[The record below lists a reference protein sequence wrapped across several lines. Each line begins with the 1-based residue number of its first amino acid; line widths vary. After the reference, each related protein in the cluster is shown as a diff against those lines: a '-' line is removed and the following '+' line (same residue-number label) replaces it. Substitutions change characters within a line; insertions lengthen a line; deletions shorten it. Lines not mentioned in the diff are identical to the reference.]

1 VVQYVQGTATDAP
14 TIAPGPVMH
23 SCPQHQNGGSASL
36 GVWEGWPGVRECWAG
51 AGQELGRQVSA
62 WVPVWVPCTCMN
74 CSQLH
79 ASHASRDTDTDTDTA
94 CLVPRTQARNNVL
107 KPFFTL
113 SLLATSPHWRKKARR
128 VGVDCG
134 SWKTLGPSPSTS
146 GSTVGQMF
154 ARASGAVLKEANPG
168 PIQATCPQLPVWLTG
183 NRHSRLTGPS
193 TSQHSRPSTSSSA
206 AGFSFGSHDRY
217 LVASSF
223 SAVCNIQGLKVPP
236 QPCRPKSPTI
246 SDWKANE

>member
-51 AGQELGRQVSA
+51 AGQELGRPVSA

-79 ASHASRDTDTDTDTA
+79 ASHASRDTDTA

-107 KPFFTL
+107 SFF
-113 SLLATSPHWRKKARR
+113 LLCLFLPPPLTGGRR
-128 VGVDCG
+128 LGESVWTVDHGRPLVPPRLLLVVRWVRC
-134 SWKTLGPSPSTS
+134 LLEPL
-146 GSTVGQMF
+146 
-154 ARASGAVLKEANPG
+154 GAVLKEANRAPYKQ
-168 PIQATCPQLPVWLTG
+168 PAPSWLSG
-183 NRHSRLTGPS
+183 
-193 TSQHSRPSTSSSA
+193 
-206 AGFSFGSHDRY
+206 
-217 LVASSF
+217 
-223 SAVCNIQGLKVPP
+223 
-236 QPCRPKSPTI
+236 
-246 SDWKANE
+246 